1 MDSIRLEATYTDLG
15 RERDPSAFSS
25 GTVTCASRKIQAE
38 SADEFRGAHSRLA
51 PIKLKVK
58 KFMGAI
64 EHDGFLRFN
73 QISLGQTKQ
82 IVITSASAGAGG
94 VVEARVGSPAGP
106 LLGSVPVEVNGDWHA
121 FSEKVIELKEPSGRE
136 DVYLVFKNEKNR
148 GGLMNIDSVEFRK

>member
-1 MDSIRLEATYTDLG
+1 MR
-15 RERDPSAFSS
+15 
-25 GTVTCASRKIQAE
+25 SRKIQAE
-38 SADEFRGAHSRLA
+38 SADEFRGAQPLGTDQA
-51 PIKLKVK
+51 EGK

-82 IVITSASAGAGG
+82 IVIRAASAGAGG